1 LNYCGIKLELDV
13 LVLFS
18 DGKLSGE
25 SGSWN
30 SLVKERTGG
39 TRIKKG
45 GTGHGAVE
53 IGGGGSRVS
62 QSVVISDGKETNGIL
77 KNKKEVTG

>member
-1 LNYCGIKLELDV
+1 M
-13 LVLFS
+13 LFS
-18 DGKLSGE
+18 NGKLSGE

-30 SLVKERTGG
+30 SLVKEDTGG

-45 GTGHGAVE
+45 GSGDSAVE
-53 IGGGGSRVS
+53 IGGGWSRVS

-77 KNKKEVTG
+77 NI

>member
-1 LNYCGIKLELDV
+1 MF
-13 LVLFS
+13 FS

-30 SLVKERTGG
+30 SLVKEGTGG

-45 GTGHGAVE
+45 GSGDSAVE
-53 IGGGGSRVS
+53 IGGCGSRIS
-62 QSVVISDGKETNGIL
+62 QSIVISDGKETNGIL
-77 KNKKEVTG
+77 KI